1 MERLTKEELE
11 EWRFIIQ
18 TFPKEEREKW
28 KILVKSGRLL
38 SLVQFL
44 DSTTTTLEKLGVFGV
59 WLNKVVKGLIYIV
72 LAVLMIKV
80 MITGE
85 VSLGEVWKLFSR

>member
-1 MERLTKEELE
+1 MDRLTKQELE

-28 KILVKSGRLL
+28 QTLVKSGRLL

-44 DSTTTTLEKLGVFGV
+44 DSTTTSLEKLGTFGV
-59 WLNKVVKGLIYIV
+59 WLNKVLKGLIYIV

-80 MITGE
+80 LITGE
-85 VSLGEVWKLFSR
+85 VSFAEVWKLFSK